1 MMNRSTHPANER
13 GAVLVVGL
21 IMLVLITLMVTV
33 AYRFSTT
40 NLKSVGNMQSR
51 NEATAAATKAIEQV
65 VGSWNFGSAPTA
77 DEINVDIDNNGVTD
91 YLVKVAPPVC
101 MKATATTVSGDL
113 GGDCP
118 PGADGL
124 FHPENC
130 PTQSISIYNVVW
142 DIDATATSSSGTRV
156 RVRQGISKAI
166 SQAQCDAAC
175 PPSPGAPCA

>member
-1 MMNRSTHPANER
+1 MTRTSLPKGQR
-13 GAVLVVGL
+13 GTVLIVGL

-33 AYRFSTT
+33 AYKFSTT

-51 NEATAAATKAIEQV
+51 NEATASATKAIEQV
-65 VGSWNFGSAPTA
+65 VGSWNFGTAPTA

-91 YLVKVAPPVC
+91 YVVKVAAPVC
-101 MKATATTVSGDL
+101 VKATTTTIIADL

-118 PGADGL
+118 PGADGM

-130 PTQSISIYNVVW
+130 PAKSVSIYNVVW

-166 SQAQCDAAC
+166 SQSQCDAAC

>member
-1 MMNRSTHPANER
+1 MNQPTFPRRQR
-13 GAVLVVGL
+13 GAVLIVGL

-33 AYRFSTT
+33 AFKFSTS

-51 NEATAAATKAIEQV
+51 NEAIASATKAIEQV
-65 VGSWNFGSAPTA
+65 VGSWNFGTAPTA

-91 YLVKVAPPVC
+91 YVVRIAAPVC
-101 MKATATTVSGDL
+101 VKATATAQAPDP

-130 PTQSISIYNVVW
+130 PAASSAVFNVIW
-142 DIDATATSSSGTRV
+142 DIDATATNSSGTVV
-156 RVRQGISKAI
+156 RVRQGVSKSI
-166 SQAQCDAAC
+166 TQSQCDAAC